1 MKLGDAAVSRNA
13 NKDPL
18 PPPRRLGIQLQSDGV
33 KADITKLSTERKK
46 EKRISHANT
55 KEKML
60 VCREKK
66 KAPRKESKKNKKN
79 KTGRSSQ
86 Y

>member
-66 KAPRKESKKNKKN
+66 SHEKGKQKE
-79 KTGRSSQ
+79 
-86 Y
+86 